1 MVVILYF
8 IGVFFVFLFVCI
20 YIKII
25 KEDKFVKNITS
36 ASKFHKEVKNYKGYV
51 ICTEKNGI
59 INEVNLLKN
68 IVTYINKKEKC
79 TIVNLSNDIYSENVD
94 MKLIGILK
102 IKTVPTILYMENG
115 TVVREVINFGDFQGE
130 ETNKEIIK
138 KIKNKL
144 SEIEYENTL
153 YNIN

>member
-1 MVVILYF
+1 MKISREDR
-8 IGVFFVFLFVCI
+8 FVR
-20 YIKII
+20 
-25 KEDKFVKNITS
+25 NITS
-36 ASKFHKEVKNYKGYV
+36 ASKFHKEVNNYKGYI

-68 IVTYINKKEKC
+68 IVTYINKREEC
-79 TIVNLSNDIYSENVD
+79 IIVNLTNDIYSKYID
-94 MKLIGILK
+94 MELVRILN
-102 IKTVPTILYMENG
+102 IKTVPTILYIKNG

-130 ETNKEIIK
+130 VTNKEIIK

-144 SEIEYENTL
+144 SEFEYENTL